1 MLIFMT
7 PPRLCD
13 KANGFHLCKILDYA
27 GLFIKWLWSLL
38 TKCRSEF
45 GRISFPDF
53 AAMNDLFD
61 GGGARFL
68 PQFYSWA

>member
-27 GLFIKWLWSLL
+27 GLVYQMALV
-38 TKCRSEF
+38 TVDEV
-45 GRISFPDF
+45 PV
-53 AAMNDLFD
+53 
-61 GGGARFL
+61 
-68 PQFYSWA
+68 